1 MFCMAAHFYSV
12 RCHGLMG
19 RPRWFTT
26 VFFRLQS
33 ILKPTT
39 MNWDFFKSNIY
50 HIVKWYECKIEGICP
65 CCPCNMV
72 NMLDMPFTFS
82 TCFYPVSRTDEH
94 GRKQIILEYILQW
107 GPLRVPHDRWIK
119 TKFKFF
125 QFFPD
130 FGWFSRFLR
139 FFTLAH
145 LTAAKC
151 SIRMIP
157 DSFRSIRTRD
167 WRTSRTTPVAGA
179 GLLYSWILI
188 NEI

>member
-1 MFCMAAHFYSV
+1 MGSWAVHVDSRPSSFDSNRFWNRQPWIEIFSSLIFIILSNDMSVRLKAYVHVVPVTWWICWICLLHSQHVSAPSVGQTNMDGNKLSSSTFYSEV
-12 RCHGLMG
+12 HFEYHMTGES
-19 RPRWFTT
+19 RP
-26 VFFRLQS
+26 S
-33 ILKPTT
+33 SS
-39 MNWDFFKSNIY
+39 FFK
-50 HIVKWYECKIEGICP
+50 
-65 CCPCNMV
+65 
-72 NMLDMPFTFS
+72 
-82 TCFYPVSRTDEH
+82 
-94 GRKQIILEYILQW
+94 
-107 GPLRVPHDRWIK
+107 
-119 TKFKFF
+119 
-125 QFFPD
+125 FFPD